1 MIAKVDEE
9 HRLTPAIVVE
19 VVCLCFRLTW
29 HFLCLDLYIGQEQ
42 AQPARPFGAGP
53 PPCLPRLVNYDVM
66 NL

>member
-9 HRLTPAIVVE
+9 HHLATFVVTQ
-19 VVCLCFRLTW
+19 VIYLCFRQIW

-53 PPCLPRLVNYDVM
+53 PLTKISKVEIRIV
-66 NL
+66 